1 MSAQAHGFRLSFT
14 QMFDVGTVVTPKSYT
29 LKSYTYPY
37 QSRYGGE
44 PVDVKTHE
52 VKFAGLDALGLFIDL
67 AVDEMREGYVYEL
80 HARGVRDHTGRPLL
94 HPEACLPEPDFE
106 VATYSRLS
114 LLKAISLILN

>member
-1 MSAQAHGFRLSFT
+1 MSALAI
-14 QMFDVGTVVTPKSYT
+14 TPKSYK

-37 QSRYGGE
+37 HSRYGGE

-80 HARGVRDHTGRPLL
+80 HARGVRYRPPAAAPGSLL
-94 HPEACLPEPDFE
+94 YAKPDSE

-114 LLKAISLILN
+114 AIKGDLSDLELGHQF